1 MSMSVQRRWATLSI
15 TIVSAGALVIAGAS
29 PASAAPIGLGEATS
43 FSVLAGS
50 TVTNTGPSVI
60 SGNVGVSPGSA
71 VTFFPPGLVTA
82 PASIFGPPAADGP
95 KLALTTAYNN
105 AAAAAVT
112 PGPPTLTELGGT
124 TPVPGVYFNATG
136 FGITAGAGPLVL
148 NGGPNDVWIFQTA
161 ATLIT
166 GPGSI
171 VQLGPG
177 VSACNVFWQVGSSAT
192 LGSTSV
198 MVGTVMADQ
207 SISTGNGTTVTGR
220 LLARIAAVT
229 LINTTINTPPACIAA
244 SSFSGPGGVPLPAA
258 GPSLPVMGVDLPW
271 LAWSL
276 SLVAILAGA
285 TGVVVSATRRR
296 AARS

>member
-1 MSMSVQRRWATLSI
+1 ML
-15 TIVSAGALVIAGAS
+15 AGAS

-50 TVTNTGPSVI
+50 TVTNTGSSVI
-60 SGNVGVSPGSA
+60 SGNVGVSPLTS
-71 VTFFPPGLVTA
+71 VTGFFPPGIVT
-82 PASIFGPPAADGP
+82 PPSSIFTAAAAAGP

-105 AAAAAVT
+105 AAAAVVT
-112 PGPPTLTELGGT
+112 GNPPTELGGT
-124 TPVPGVYFNATG
+124 APMPGVYFNAVG
-136 FGITAGAGPLVL
+136 FGITAGAGALVL
-148 NGGPNDVWIFQTA
+148 DGGPNAVWIFQTDD
-161 ATLIT
+161 TLIT
-166 GPGSI
+166 GAGSS
-171 VQLGPG
+171 VLLLNGA
-177 VSACNVFWQVGSSAT
+177 SACNVFWQVGSSAT
-192 LGSTSV
+192 LGSSST

-207 SISTGNGTTVTGR
+207 SISTGDGTTVEGR

-229 LINTTINTPPACIAA
+229 LINTAITTPPACIEA

-271 LAWSL
+271 VAWSL

-285 TGVVVSATRRR
+285 TGVVAAAARRR

>member
-1 MSMSVQRRWATLSI
+1 MPIQRRWATFSI

-43 FSVLAGS
+43 FSVLAGQA
-50 TVTNTGPSVI
+50 VTNTGPSVI
-60 SGNVGVSPGSA
+60 SGNVGVSPLPP
-71 VTFFPPGLVTA
+71 VTGFPPGIVTA

-95 KLALTTAYNN
+95 KAALTTAYNN
-105 AAAAAVT
+105 AAAATVT
-112 PGPPTLTELGGT
+112 SNQPTELGGT
-124 TPVPGVYFNATG
+124 NPMPGVYFNAVG

-148 NGGPNDVWIFQTA
+148 NGGPDSVWIFQTDD
-161 ATLIT
+161 TLIT
-166 GPGSI
+166 GDLSSVVLNGA
-171 VQLGPG
+171 
-177 VSACNVFWQVGSSAT
+177 SACNVFWQVGSSAT
-192 LGSTSV
+192 LGTNST
-198 MVGTVMADQ
+198 MVGTVMALT
-207 SISTGNGTTVTGR
+207 SITATTGANVTGR
-220 LLARIAAVT
+220 LLARNGAVT
-229 LINTTINTPPACIAA
+229 LDTNTITTPAACIAA

>member
-1 MSMSVQRRWATLSI
+1 VSMSVQRRWVTLSVTVI
-15 TIVSAGALVIAGAS
+15 SAGALVIAGAS

-43 FSVLAGS
+43 FSVLAGQ
-50 TVTNTGPSVI
+50 TVTNTGSSVI
-60 SGNVGVSPGSA
+60 SGNVGVSPLAS
-71 VTFFPPGLVTA
+71 VTGFFPPGIVTA

-95 KLALTTAYNN
+95 KADLTAAYLVAAGLPGATPLA
-105 AAAAAVT
+105 V
-112 PGPPTLTELGGT
+112 ELGNST
-124 TPVPGVYFNATG
+124 LVPGVYSGGT
-136 FGITAGAGPLVL
+136 FGISAGPPLVL
-148 NGGPNDVWIFQTA
+148 DAGSDPNAVWVFQVSS
-161 ATLIT
+161 TLIT
-166 GPGSI
+166 GSGSVVSLI
-171 VQLGPG
+171 NGA
-177 VSACNVFWQVGSSAT
+177 SACNVFWQVGSSAT
-192 LGSTSV
+192 LGSDST
-198 MVGTVMADQ
+198 MVGTVMALTD
-207 SISTGNGTTVTGR
+207 IDTGDETLVTGR
-220 LLARIAAVT
+220 LLARNGEVR